1 MLLRS
6 STLLAAA
13 TIATAVVTG
22 CGAGEPGSPPEPAPA
37 MTLPSSAQTPTTQ
50 QPSTD
55 PTADEATV
63 SATATATATEASA
76 EEVPA
81 DAVET
86 DEVAAVDFAFAPAS
100 IVVPAGTTVTFSNED
115 SARHTVTAGTPTAP
129 EPEAFDLEL
138 PGAASTVAFTFDEP
152 GTYAYFCEPH
162 PFMRA
167 RVTVTG

>member
-63 SATATATATEASA
+63 SATATATEASA

>member
-63 SATATATATEASA
+63 SATATATEASA

-138 PGAASTVAFTFDEP
+138 PGAGSTVAFTFDEP